1 MRDAEDSIVQFMDQS
16 VTNNAWRRRQYGAV
30 YGSNGHN

>member
-1 MRDAEDSIVQFMDQS
+1 MHGAEDSIVLFMDRT

-30 YGSNGHN
+30 YESIGHK